1 MLDKKALDVQVLH
14 VAPLTSIADY
24 LVIGSAESDRQTRA
38 IADSVADALSRVGQ
52 RPLSLEGTTSG
63 QWVLIDFGDVVA
75 HVFRQ
80 DTRSHYALERLW
92 SDAQSIPGSRRM
104 RRLRLATPKRR
115 HDPEG
120 DFTEDGLGHVQT
132 ADHHF
137 PHQRRRVHLQLFPRT
152 EPRNGRHPYRA
163 WRRV

>member
-14 VAPLTSIADY
+14 VAPLTSLADY

-38 IADSVADALSRVGQ
+38 IADSVADVLARVGE

-92 SDAQSIPGSRRM
+92 SDAQQIPVPGEASVPIAAAKGRM
-104 RRLRLATPKRR
+104 TQKATSQKM
-115 HDPEG
+115 
-120 DFTEDGLGHVQT
+120 V
-132 ADHHF
+132 
-137 PHQRRRVHLQLFPRT
+137 
-152 EPRNGRHPYRA
+152 
-163 WRRV
+163 

>member
-38 IADSVADALSRVGQ
+38 IADSVVDALSRVNQ
-52 RPLSLEGTTSG
+52 RPLGLEGTTSG

-80 DTRSHYALERLW
+80 DARSYYALERLW
-92 SDAQSIPGSRRM
+92 SDARQIPIPDKVAAPIATVKARMAQKVTSRKM
-104 RRLRLATPKRR
+104 
-115 HDPEG
+115 
-120 DFTEDGLGHVQT
+120 V
-132 ADHHF
+132 
-137 PHQRRRVHLQLFPRT
+137 
-152 EPRNGRHPYRA
+152 
-163 WRRV
+163 

>member
-1 MLDKKALDVQVLH
+1 MYFVIAFIRRRAIARPSKAIALAIARAMLDKKALDVQVLH

-38 IADSVADALSRVGQ
+38 IADSVAEVLSRVGQ

-75 HVFRQ
+75 HVFRH

-92 SDAQSIPGSRRM
+92 SDARSLPVPEETPAST
-104 RRLRLATPKRR
+104 ATPKR
-115 HDPEG
+115 
-120 DFTEDGLGHVQT
+120 HVIQKAT
-132 ADHHF
+132 S
-137 PHQRRRVHLQLFPRT
+137 RKMV
-152 EPRNGRHPYRA
+152 
-163 WRRV
+163 

>member
-38 IADSVADALSRVGQ
+38 IADSVVDALARVNQ

-92 SDAQSIPGSRRM
+92 SDAQQIPVPDETSAPIAAAKGRM
-104 RRLRLATPKRR
+104 IQKATSQKM
-115 HDPEG
+115 
-120 DFTEDGLGHVQT
+120 V
-132 ADHHF
+132 
-137 PHQRRRVHLQLFPRT
+137 
-152 EPRNGRHPYRA
+152 
-163 WRRV
+163 

>member
-38 IADSVADALSRVGQ
+38 IADSVVDALSRVNQ

-80 DTRSHYALERLW
+80 DARSHYALERLW
-92 SDAQSIPGSRRM
+92 SDARQIPIPDKVSAPVATVKARMTQKVTSRKM
-104 RRLRLATPKRR
+104 
-115 HDPEG
+115 
-120 DFTEDGLGHVQT
+120 V
-132 ADHHF
+132 
-137 PHQRRRVHLQLFPRT
+137 
-152 EPRNGRHPYRA
+152 
-163 WRRV
+163 